1 MSDESTRERGIT
13 GLDGLLLGLVGV
25 WGVNFSVLKVGLDV
39 VPAEVFNGARM
50 GLAAG
55 VFVALLAAQRALRWQ
70 RGDGRR
76 ILALGLL
83 GHAGYQIL
91 FIEGLARTAVAH
103 SSLLLAS
110 VPMWVAIIGV
120 IGGWERPTRRAWLG
134 IGLAFCGV
142 LAVILGPSLTAPAAS
157 GGSTAGLLGDGLVLA
172 ATLCWSGYTAF
183 SKPLLTRYSPV
194 QLSGLSL
201 APALPVLLAVALY
214 AGLTTGWGQWT
225 PGAAGALL
233 FGGVLSVNVCYVIW
247 YRGVQ
252 RLGGARTAVF
262 SNITPLVAI
271 IAAWLWRNEPLLPV
285 YGLGAALIAGG
296 VLLTRF
302 SPPSSP
308 ADATVAAEADSAVG
322 TG

>member
-1 MSDESTRERGIT
+1 MSNGSERGRGLT
-13 GLDGLLLGLVGV
+13 GLDGLLLGLVV
-25 WGVNFSVLKVGLDV
+25 IWGVNFSVLKVGLDV

-55 VFVALLAAQRALRWQ
+55 VFVALLAAQRTLRWQ
-70 RGDGRR
+70 RGDGWR
-76 ILALGLL
+76 ILGLGLL

-120 IGGWERPTRRAWLG
+120 IGGWERPTPRAWLG

-142 LAVILGPSLTAPAAS
+142 LAVILGPSLSAPAAQTA
-157 GGSTAGLLGDGLVLA
+157 STASLFGDALALA

-183 SKPLLTRYSPV
+183 SKPLLARYSPV

-201 APALPVLLAVALY
+201 AGALPVLLAVAGY
-214 AGLTTGWGQWT
+214 NGLTTGWGQWT
-225 PGAAGALL
+225 PGAVGALL

-271 IAAWLWRNEPLLPV
+271 AAAWLWRNEPLLPV
-285 YGLGAALIAGG
+285 YGLGAALIVGG

-302 SPPSSP
+302 SPPPTP
-308 ADATVAAEADSAVG
+308 ADATLAAEADSAVG